1 MALIIKN
8 RAIVDD
14 DWTVVRPAEDGTLPG
29 VDALPAGKVLV
40 PLALWQASRDA
51 LTASRSAAEV
61 GVWLAPDNEPADLTG
76 DFDHIALIGID
87 FPVFRDGRGYSLAR
101 LLRERHG
108 YTGEVRAIGDVLR
121 DQLTFMFRCGFDAYA
136 VREDKDIHDAL
147 KAFDEFTVQYQGAVD
162 EPAPPV
168 PPPRRGR

>member
-8 RAIVDD
+8 PRDRR
-14 DWTVVRPAEDGTLPG
+14 TMTGPSCVRLKTARLPG

-87 FPVFRDGRGYSLAR
+87 FPVFRDGRGLQPRAPAC
-101 LLRERHG
+101 ER
-108 YTGEVRAIGDVLR
+108 
-121 DQLTFMFRCGFDAYA
+121 
-136 VREDKDIHDAL
+136 
-147 KAFDEFTVQYQGAVD
+147 
-162 EPAPPV
+162 
-168 PPPRRGR
+168 